1 MPDPIH
7 CTVFLFLSLLLAGVG
22 QTLWMRTAFSHRF
35 NGAIDR
41 GYTLRGKS
49 VFGENKTW
57 RGFVFM
63 VPGTGMCFPIVY
75 AAMRIVLAEQLHL
88 WPLTLAEYFLIGCW
102 TGLGFM
108 MIELP
113 NSFAKRQLNIAP
125 GAPARSQQARSICFI
140 VDQIDSIAG
149 GLLAIWIFVPVPL
162 SSVVCLLI
170 LGGLT
175 HYLFNVVLKHLG
187 LRTRAA

>member
-1 MPDPIH
+1 MPDPLH

-22 QTLWMRTAFSHRF
+22 QTFWMRTAFSHRF

-41 GYTLRGKS
+41 GHTFKNKPI
-49 VFGENKTW
+49 FGENKTW
-57 RGFVFM
+57 RGFIFM
-63 VPGTGMCFPIVY
+63 IPATGMCFLFVY
-75 AAMRIVLAEQLHL
+75 AAMRMVLAEQLHL
-88 WPLTLAEYFLIGCW
+88 WQITLAAYFLLGCW

-108 MIELP
+108 LVELP

-125 GAPARSQQARSICFI
+125 GAPAKSQQARSICFT

-149 GLLAIWIFVPVPL
+149 GLLAIWIFVPIPL
-162 SSVVCLLI
+162 SAAVSLLI
-170 LGGLT
+170 LGGLA
-175 HYLFNVVLKHLG
+175 HYVFNVVLKHLG